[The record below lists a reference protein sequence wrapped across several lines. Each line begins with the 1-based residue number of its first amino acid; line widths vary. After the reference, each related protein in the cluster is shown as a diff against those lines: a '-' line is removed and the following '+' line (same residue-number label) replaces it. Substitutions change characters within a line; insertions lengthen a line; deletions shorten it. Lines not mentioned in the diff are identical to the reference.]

1 MIFGHGID
9 LQEISAVKKAMTETH
24 VLQRKY

>member
-9 LQEISAVKKAMTETH
+9 LQEISAVKKAYDRNPH
-24 VLQRKY
+24 FAK